1 MPNFTLAHN
10 WSKWLFYNKRIKKYK
25 HTFLFNSE
33 FWHIKLFQ
41 LAMEKLFYKVF
52 VQEDDKEVQKIIL
65 EDYKDNNY
73 KISFFSKS
81 DSVFDLLNF
90 NPDILVQDYLK
101 NKIVNCL
108 EWSTPYNY

>member
-1 MPNFTLAHN
+1 
-10 WSKWLFYNKRIKKYK
+10 
-25 HTFLFNSE
+25 
-33 FWHIKLFQ
+33 
-41 LAMEKLFYKVF
+41 MEKLFYKVF

-65 EDYKDNNY
+65 EDYKYNNY
-73 KISFFSKS
+73 RISFFSKS

-90 NPDILVQDYLK
+90 NPDILIQDYLK